1 MEKQIEKAYYDP
13 EVGYLGA
20 EKLYKKLKK
29 SIPEIRLKDVQRFL
43 VKQYTTQ
50 LNRPVKKP
58 KEYSSIISKGVRNN
72 YQIDILVYDRYAFKN
87 YKYILCCVD
96 VYSRY
101 AACRPMTSRTMETI
115 IKNINSIMEEMG
127 WPKNINC
134 DNEFN
139 KKQFN
144 ELTAKHDVR
153 VWYSEPDEINK
164 NAIVERF
171 NRTIA
176 ERIQLW
182 RTATDKYDWP
192 KVLPSLVKNYNNT
205 VHKTIKNTPQNIFN
219 EDGMNW
225 QKYKVVEHKFAVG
238 DKVRVKKKDK
248 VFDKNDIIRYS
259 KTIYVI
265 TRIDKSKIYISD
277 DKTEYGPIKPYE
289 LKLANEVQYKE
300 KEPEIDEKKEA
311 EIHKEIQ
318 TVRRFTRSMNREGI
332 KPQTPHELTA
342 TKPQREW
349 RPISLDQWK
358 TRRKQTKKK

>member
-1 MEKQIEKAYYDP
+1 
-13 EVGYLGA
+13 LGA

-29 SIPEIRLKDVQRFL
+29 SIPEIRLTDVQRFL
-43 VKQYTTQ
+43 AKQYTSQ
-50 LNRPVKKP
+50 LNRAVKKP
-58 KEYSSIISKGVRNN
+58 KEYSSIISEGPRNN

-101 AACRPMTSRTMETI
+101 AACRSMTSRTMETI

-144 ELTAKHDVR
+144 ELTAKHNIR

-192 KVLPSLVKNYNNT
+192 KVLPSLVKNYL
-205 VHKTIKNTPQNIFN
+205 
-219 EDGMNW
+219 M
-225 QKYKVVEHKFAVG
+225 
-238 DKVRVKKKDK
+238 
-248 VFDKNDIIRYS
+248 
-259 KTIYVI
+259 
-265 TRIDKSKIYISD
+265 
-277 DKTEYGPIKPYE
+277 KTE
-289 LKLANEVQYKE
+289 
-300 KEPEIDEKKEA
+300 
-311 EIHKEIQ
+311 
-318 TVRRFTRSMNREGI
+318 
-332 KPQTPHELTA
+332 
-342 TKPQREW
+342 
-349 RPISLDQWK
+349 
-358 TRRKQTKKK
+358 